1 MTSPPQILL
10 CTNKAPMFPLATSG
24 GSSTWDSGCHVPGP
38 GDETSLL
45 HFGNSGVALHCS
57 PKLKGAKTASNSIP
71 QPGTQTV
78 HPTYCDTPG
87 AEKALGPSPKY
98 SFGPRDVDE
107 RSLEESLSPGSGC
120 CKGMFRD
127 LFLRVQT
134 GSLNPPVCSKA

>member
-1 MTSPPQILL
+1 
-10 CTNKAPMFPLATSG
+10 MFPLATFG

-107 RSLEESLSPGSGC
+107 RSLEESLSPGSGPSNRLFESPC
-120 CKGMFRD
+120 LQQGVKHPKEERAGSPTVLLFRHTCHK
-127 LFLRVQT
+127 LW
-134 GSLNPPVCSKA
+134 C